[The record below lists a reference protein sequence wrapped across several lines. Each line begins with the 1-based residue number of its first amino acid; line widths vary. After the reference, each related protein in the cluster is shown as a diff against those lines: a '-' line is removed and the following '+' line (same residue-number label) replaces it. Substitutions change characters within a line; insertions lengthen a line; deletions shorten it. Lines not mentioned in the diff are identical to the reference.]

1 MTRSHN
7 SRKGVVRKEGKGAWK
22 SLGHHIKRAN
32 TRSAM
37 SELIKHDDIRF
48 SIVELVLSLGK
59 QECSNIGYG
68 PQDG

>member
-1 MTRSHN
+1 MTRSNN
-7 SRKGVVRKEGKGAWK
+7 SRKGIVRKQGKGVWK

-32 TRSAM
+32 NRSAM

-48 SIVELVLSLGK
+48 SIVELVLAPSK
-59 QECSNIGYG
+59 QECANKGYG